1 MNVADSATPQ
11 SSAREAVLAALAAA
25 TPIVGGVGAAPH
37 PADGVGHL
45 PPASQ
50 GGGESDDAPPA
61 ENDPAD
67 DVGPSDGDDG
77 EVDFDV
83 VARCAGLDHSDTDNA
98 KRLIAHF
105 GADLVVV
112 ERDGAS
118 GGDWLAFDRRHWDLA
133 GGTAQATRHAQR
145 VGGRI
150 ALEADWLSQTPS
162 EAKAIK
168 RAREFAATDESDEAE
183 AARAEAKAAKAAL
196 DARRKARR
204 RFAVSSKNQARVRAM
219 LDMAAPHLRK
229 ASSAFNADPFLIV
242 TETHTLRLV
251 REPDDEC
258 PDPGVTRWR
267 ARCVAFAGHRRED
280 LATGLAPTPYDP
292 NAACP
297 KWTAFLD
304 RCLPDLAIR
313 RTVQQYA
320 GTGLTGMLLQR
331 LMFHHG
337 FGANGKSV
345 FLAVIM
351 GVIGKSYG
359 VGLPKESIMGQ
370 GERGAGQA
378 SPDLVRLFGKRS
390 VRIDELKE
398 GEALRED
405 LVKRLT
411 GGDAITVRDLFKGY
425 LDFANVAT
433 PHMSGNGFPKI
444 DGTDNGIWRRMLV
457 VHWSVTIPPEERRE
471 FDELV
476 ADLLTERAG
485 VLNWLIDG
493 ALDFLENGLV
503 VAEPILAATAAYR
516 EDMDPIGRFAADCV
530 AVKGDGKVGARSMYE
545 AYVNWA
551 KANAVYV
558 QSETKFG
565 RELRKR
571 FARDD
576 KRTRSYLGCEL
587 HDVPLRPDDRFA
599 PSPDGPEDY
608 A

>member
-1 MNVADSATPQ
+1 MTVSPTSTPE
-11 SSAREAVLAALAAA
+11 SPAREAVLAALAASPA
-25 TPIVGGVGAAPH
+25 IVGDGDAPH
-37 PADGVGHL
+37 PAAAR
-45 PPASQ
+45 PPSSRER
-50 GGGESDDAPPA
+50 GEADDSPEADAPPPDG
-61 ENDPAD
+61 DPTD

-77 EVDFDV
+77 EVNFDV
-83 VARCAGLDHSDTDNA
+83 VARCATLDHSDTDNA

-112 ERDGAS
+112 ERDGAA
-118 GGDWLAFDRRHWDLA
+118 GGDWLAFDKRHWDLA
-133 GGTAQATRHAQR
+133 GGTAQATREAQR

-150 ALEADWLSQTPS
+150 ALEADWLAQTPS
-162 EAKAIK
+162 EEKAIK
-168 RAREFAATDESDEAE
+168 RARDFGASDESDEAD

-196 DARRKARR
+196 DGRRKARR

-219 LDMAAPHLRK
+219 LVM
-229 ASSAFNADPFLIV
+229 
-242 TETHTLRLV
+242 
-251 REPDDEC
+251 
-258 PDPGVTRWR
+258 
-267 ARCVAFAGHRRED
+267 
-280 LATGLAPTPYDP
+280 PTPYDP
-292 NAACP
+292 DAPYP
-297 KWTAFLD
+297 KWQAFLD
-304 RCLPDLAIR
+304 RCLPDKAIR

-457 VHWSVTIPPEERRE
+457 VHWSVTIPVGERRE

-485 VLNWLIDG
+485 VLNWLIAG

-530 AVKGDGKVGARSMYE
+530 VIAADRKVGARSMYE
-545 AYVNWA
+545 AYVSWA

-565 RELRKR
+565 REMRKR
-571 FARDD
+571 FTRDD
-576 KRTRSYLGCEL
+576 KRTRSYLGCDL
-587 HDVPLRPDDRFA
+587 HDVPSRPDDHFA